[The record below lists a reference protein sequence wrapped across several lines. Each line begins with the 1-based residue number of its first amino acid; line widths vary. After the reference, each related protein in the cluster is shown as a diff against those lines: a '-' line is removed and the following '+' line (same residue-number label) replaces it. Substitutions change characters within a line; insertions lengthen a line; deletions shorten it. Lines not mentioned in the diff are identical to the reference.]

1 MRHALRLRVTVM
13 ATAIF
18 LSLAAGEVTVTLRPV
33 VSVASERATLSEVA
47 ELSGDAALIA
57 VIRDLPVVE
66 LPDLR
71 ERELEAGEI
80 RRAIG
85 HGLGSSLIVIG
96 TSRVARRGRTIA
108 EADIVQAARATIVAD
123 GDEMVIT
130 TLRSS
135 GVLVVPDG
143 GSEVTMVAQ
152 PLDQSRIGDIP
163 FKVRLMR
170 GEVEVARALVTLR
183 VVRHR
188 QMMVASRQLRRGER
202 IGAGDVRTER
212 VAVNRAGTAALTSKE
227 IIGREARVD
236 LAEGTPLS
244 AAVIVLPPNVRAGQG
259 IVLLV
264 NTERFQLTAKGA
276 ALNDGHI
283 GEIISV
289 RRETDGRTVR
299 GKVIADGQV
308 LLDH

>member
-1 MRHALRLRVTVM
+1 MRHASLLRVVVVAM
-13 ATAIF
+13 AMF
-18 LSLAAGEVTVTLRPV
+18 LSLVAGEVTAVLRPV
-33 VSVASERATLSEVA
+33 VSVASERATLGEVA

-71 ERELEAGEI
+71 ERELEAGET

-85 HGLGSSLIVIG
+85 HGLGSLLIVSG
-96 TSRVARRGRTIA
+96 TSRVTRRGRTIA

-135 GVLVVPDG
+135 GALVVPDG

-152 PLDQSRIGDIP
+152 PLDQSRTGDIP

-188 QMMVASRQLRRGER
+188 QMVVASRILRRGER
-202 IGAGDVRTER
+202 IGDGDVRSER
-212 VAVNRAGTAALTSKE
+212 LAVSRVGAASLTAHE
-227 IIGREARVD
+227 IIGHEARMD
-236 LAEGTPLS
+236 LAEGTPLT
-244 AAVIVLPPNVRAGQG
+244 AAVIILPPNVRAGQG
-259 IVLLV
+259 IVLRV
-264 NTERFQLTAKGA
+264 NTERFQLTAKGE

-283 GEIISV
+283 GETISV

>member
-1 MRHALRLRVTVM
+1 MRHASRLLLAVM
-13 ATAIF
+13 AMAFF
-18 LSLAAGEVTVTLRPV
+18 LPLVAGEVTVALRPV
-33 VSVASERATLSEVA
+33 VSVANERATLSEVA
-47 ELSGDAALIA
+47 ELSGDAALVA

-85 HGLGSSLIVIG
+85 HGLGSSLIVSG

-108 EADIVQAARATIVAD
+108 EADIVQAARATIVAG

-152 PLDQSRIGDIP
+152 PLDQSRTGDIP

-188 QMMVASRQLRRGER
+188 QMIVASRLLRRGER

-212 VAVNRAGTAALTSKE
+212 VAVNRAGAASLSAPE
-227 IIGREARVD
+227 IIGHEARMD
-236 LAEGTPLS
+236 LAEGTPLT
-244 AAVIVLPPNVRAGQG
+244 AAIIVLPPNIRAGQG
-259 IVLLV
+259 VVLLV
-264 NTERFQLTAKGA
+264 SAEWGYRKLKGLA
-276 ALNDGHI
+276 
-283 GEIISV
+283 
-289 RRETDGRTVR
+289 
-299 GKVIADGQV
+299 
-308 LLDH
+308 